1 MCIGRGENVVGIEES
16 DKWFESFVNQ
26 GRIVNDG
33 SVWCK
38 MYIMEVLCATCISQN
53 RGGITCMF
61 IELSLVNIQ

>member
-1 MCIGRGENVVGIEES
+1 MCIGKGGNVAGIEES

-38 MYIMEVLCATCISQN
+38 MYITKVLCATCISWN
-53 RGGITCMF
+53 KRA
-61 IELSLVNIQ
+61 